1 MADHTIP
8 LFLKNSADH
17 RQIFSFDDV
26 LHQIL
31 NRTLYSPFSAT
42 SPVYTPR
49 SGYFWWT
56 VAKMYVNNAD
66 GLVSQ
71 IVHHLVNSHL
81 VSEVFVAATFSSFP
95 ASHPVYSILVP
106 HFDGLVGINSEG
118 FRLLTNKN
126 GAITKIAGFGFAG
139 LNQLIRASYK
149 NWKFNNTDFIQDLK
163 VDAYSK
169 GWVWHHYNTV
179 RFWWPNPICMQ
190 NVDHTHKTYL
200 RYQNKKC
207 QVIFRSGQA
216 GDACSLCFIIA

>member
-1 MADHTIP
+1 M
-8 LFLKNSADH
+8 FF
-17 RQIFSFDDV
+17 FSG
-26 LHQIL
+26 
-31 NRTLYSPFSAT
+31 SPAS

-81 VSEVFVAATFSSFP
+81 VSEVFVAATFSSFST
-95 ASHPVYSILVP
+95 SHPVYNLLVP

-149 NWKFNNTDFIQDLK
+149 NWKFNNIDFIQDLK
-163 VDAYSK
+163 VNIQS
-169 GWVWHHYNTV
+169 
-179 RFWWPNPICMQ
+179 RFRVLSLTFDEVI
-190 NVDHTHKTYL
+190 L
-200 RYQNKKC
+200 R
-207 QVIFRSGQA
+207 
-216 GDACSLCFIIA
+216 